1 MKTLTCQLM
10 QREYKVKKVC
20 KISEMPQNAKYF
32 NTIYFDKQC
41 QQIYR
46 TDSGILY
53 ARTQSLLELGY

>member
-1 MKTLTCQLM
+1 MITLTCQLM

-41 QQIYR
+41 QQI
-46 TDSGILY
+46 
-53 ARTQSLLELGY
+53 